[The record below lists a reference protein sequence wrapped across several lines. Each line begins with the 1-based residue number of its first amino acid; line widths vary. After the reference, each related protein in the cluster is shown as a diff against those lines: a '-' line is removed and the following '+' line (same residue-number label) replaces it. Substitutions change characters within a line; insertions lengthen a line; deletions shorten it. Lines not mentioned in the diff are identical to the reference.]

1 MDVILDERNKNGLF
15 LHLQDFIERT
25 NITKEL
31 LNILV
36 SISAFRFTGKKKKQ
50 LLWEANF
57 LQKKNVAN
65 VPEVK
70 SMFDEATI
78 NFKLPELIDY
88 PLDDLYDELE
98 TLDFTL
104 GNPFDLVNDDP
115 YEYLLAKDLA
125 ANLNKIV
132 TVLIYF
138 IDYKVVTTVRNDR
151 MSFGTF
157 LDVNLDW
164 IDTVHFPESLRNYPL
179 KGRGFY
185 KVTGKVVSDFGVYN
199 IEVHKMYKAGYKER
213 KYANL

>member
-1 MDVILDERNKNGLF
+1 M
-15 LHLQDFIERT
+15 
-25 NITKEL
+25 
-31 LNILV
+31 
-36 SISAFRFTGKKKKQ
+36 
-50 LLWEANF
+50 WEANF
-57 LQKKNVAN
+57 LQKKNVSH
-65 VPEVK
+65 VPAAK
-70 SMFDEATI
+70 SMFEEAPV
-78 NFKLPELIDY
+78 NFKLPELVDY

-104 GNPFDLVNDDP
+104 GNPFDLVNDDS
-115 YEYLLAKDLA
+115 YKYLLAKDLA

-138 IDYKVVTTVRNDR
+138 IDYKVVTTVRNER

>member
-1 MDVILDERNKNGLF
+1 MEVILEERNKNGLF
-15 LHLQDFIERT
+15 LHLQNFIERT

-31 LNILV
+31 LNMLIC
-36 SISAFRFTGKKKKQ
+36 IGAFRFTGKKKKQ

-57 LQKKNVAN
+57 LQKKNGSH
-65 VPEVK
+65 VPAAK
-70 SMFDEATI
+70 SMFDEAPI
-78 NFKLPELIDY
+78 NFKLPELVDY

-104 GNPFDLVNDDP
+104 SNPFDLVNDDP
-115 YEYLLAKDLA
+115 YKYLLAKDLA

-179 KGRGFY
+179 KGSGFY